1 MNASCSAVPIIVAPS
16 CCAQGF
22 RNHRCRT
29 RAVPLLPSDPVLSDH
44 LLSDLSVSE
53 RGHRTSE
60 MIRVTATAVRHL
72 QCPSSRRSEGSVMF
86 IAMNKFQ
93 VVPERENDFETIWK
107 ERDSYL
113 QEVPG
118 FVQFAL
124 LRGDVEG
131 EYISHS
137 TWADRDAFLAWTQ
150 SESFRRAHSGM
161 RADFIMG
168 PGEFSAYD
176 VRVFS
181 QPQA

>member
-1 MNASCSAVPIIVAPS
+1 
-16 CCAQGF
+16 
-22 RNHRCRT
+22 
-29 RAVPLLPSDPVLSDH
+29 
-44 LLSDLSVSE
+44 
-53 RGHRTSE
+53 
-60 MIRVTATAVRHL
+60 
-72 QCPSSRRSEGSVMF
+72 MF

-93 VVPERENDFETIWK
+93 VVPERESDFETIWK

-150 SESFRRAHSGM
+150 SESFVKGHQQGSLKGILAGPPHVSTFQAVIDERPGSRQVDDSTPEPG
-161 RADFIMG
+161 RQPFQMG
-168 PGEFSAYD
+168 H
-176 VRVFS
+176 
-181 QPQA
+181 

>member
-1 MNASCSAVPIIVAPS
+1 
-16 CCAQGF
+16 
-22 RNHRCRT
+22 
-29 RAVPLLPSDPVLSDH
+29 
-44 LLSDLSVSE
+44 
-53 RGHRTSE
+53 
-60 MIRVTATAVRHL
+60 
-72 QCPSSRRSEGSVMF
+72 MF

-107 ERDSYL
+107 ERDSFL

-150 SESFRRAHSGM
+150 SESFFKGHQQGSLKGILAGPPQVSTFQAVIDERPGTRQVDDSAPEPG
-161 RADFIMG
+161 RVGIQMG
-168 PGEFSAYD
+168 H
-176 VRVFS
+176 
-181 QPQA
+181 